1 MALQVNWSNPD
12 TYVTKTDAYVR
23 VERVVSR
30 VEPKLVIRISVY
42 ASLAQY
48 NDGDN
53 APIDTKKYLLS
64 DTDYTTTY
72 MNGTGINLFAK
83 AYTYLKTLPEF
94 SGAID
99 V

>member
-1 MALQVNWSNPD
+1 MGLQVNWSNSD
-12 TYVTKTDAYVR
+12 TYVTKADAYIR

-30 VEPKLVIRISVY
+30 IATKLVISISVY
-42 ASLAQY
+42 ADLAQY
-48 NDGDN
+48 NDGDG
-53 APIDTKKYLLS
+53 APIDTKRYVV
-64 DTDYTTTY
+64 DGTDYTTTY